1 MITFSV
7 AVGRNGELVR
17 VAMSVGVEE
26 GVKGKRCS
34 RCSVDDDKL

>member
-7 AVGRNGELVR
+7 AVGRNGKLVI
-17 VAMSVGVEE
+17 VAMNVGVAE

-34 RCSVDDDKL
+34 RCSINDDKL